1 MSSNRSSVTT
11 RPRAPKP
18 VPLQRS
24 RQRLAPQTGARLQL
38 VVMAKVP
45 VAGRVK
51 TRLAR
56 GIGAVSAVKFYRSSL
71 RATVARLSAG
81 ARWQTIIAVSPDG
94 AVDWPGW
101 PVDVARVG
109 QGSGD
114 LGQRMQRLF
123 DGLPAGPVVIVG
135 SDTPEVAAADIARAF
150 DALGNHDA
158 VIGPSPD
165 GGYWLIGLKRMP
177 RVPKV
182 FANVRWSA
190 PETLADTLANLDS
203 LDVAMLRELD
213 DVDEAEDLRRFG
225 ADVRRLGS
233 PQARS

>member
-1 MSSNRSSVTT
+1 MSSNRSSVSSQ
-11 RPRAPKP
+11 PRARKP
-18 VPLQRS
+18 VPIHRNS
-24 RQRLAPQTGARLQL
+24 HRIIKETGARPQL
-38 VVMAKVP
+38 VVMAKMP

-51 TRLAR
+51 TRLTR
-56 GIGAVSAVKFYRSSL
+56 GIGAAKAVNFYRSSL
-71 RATVARLSAG
+71 RATVSRLSAG
-81 ARWQTIIAVSPDG
+81 SRWRTIIAATPDS

-101 PVDVARVG
+101 PGDVARVG

-135 SDTPEVAAADIARAF
+135 SDAPEVSSADIARAF
-150 DALGNHDA
+150 DELGNHDA
-158 VIGPSPD
+158 VIGPAPD

-190 PETLADTLANLDS
+190 PQTLDDTLANLAH
-203 LDVAMLRELD
+203 LKVAILRELE
-213 DVDEAEDLRRFG
+213 DVDEVEDF
-225 ADVRRLGS
+225 RRLGS
-233 PQARS
+233 NVRLLGLPQGRL